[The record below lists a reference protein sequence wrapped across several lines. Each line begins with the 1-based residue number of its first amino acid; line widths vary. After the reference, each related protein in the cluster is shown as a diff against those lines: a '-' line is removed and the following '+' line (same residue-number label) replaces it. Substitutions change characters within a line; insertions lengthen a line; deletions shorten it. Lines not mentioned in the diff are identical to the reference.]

1 MAEKNGGFDL
11 GALGGVVGDLFG
23 GKHFDIKAL
32 EPLWAQVQPHLK
44 GMDSDQIVDKVG
56 SWAKELQLPLV
67 SRIPDDV
74 IQKIQDGVKVPLGRL
89 VRR

>member
-32 EPLWAQVQPHLK
+32 EPLWAQVQPHLE

-56 SWAKELQLPLV
+56 SWARELQLPLV
-67 SRIPDDV
+67 NRIPDDV
-74 IQKIQDGVKVPLGRL
+74 IDKIQNGVKVPLARL
-89 VRR
+89 IRR

>member
-1 MAEKNGGFDL
+1 MADKNGGFDL

-44 GMDSDQIVDKVG
+44 GMDTDQIVDTVG
-56 SWAKELQLPLV
+56 SWAKELELPLV
-67 SRIPDDV
+67 KTIPDDV
-74 IQKIQDGVKVPLGRL
+74 IDKIQQGVKVPLARL
-89 VRR
+89 IRT